1 MKYVKVVNLT
11 NTDPGNP
18 LLLSFLRTHDSLNF
32 LFLKKYGSSPELFVE
47 KSNSELIN
55 TMGMETGE
63 EIFHSGNGLK
73 LSVKGDHRL
82 IELPE
87 RNIGDRIFELLD
99 NEDTGFVKLRIRRH
113 YFNDFS
119 KKVDVMYKDNKKL
132 KLREGWKVDIE
143 TDNPQVRSY
152 IAHLFSGKNI
162 RVLFRKWRPNAPT
175 VAWWEIVY
183 FIPTRLV
190 TRHESGIKIG
200 ATKKSGPIYIDF
212 NKDFHTLII
221 GSTGS
226 GKSTLV
232 YNIINNILSSNNGKV
247 ILIDPH
253 GETAYKLS
261 LTSEEFF
268 QLSGESARGI
278 NILNNYNGKNVN
290 YRMAEDFISILKST
304 REMQFSESFIG
315 PRIEDLISRG
325 IVAISKVKGATIVDL
340 YNIFKSKEAR
350 NKIKKVSDDAELT
363 VFLDEIENLPR
374 EELLGTE
381 RALGRLALDPFIRS
395 LICNPDDDGTLEKEI
410 EKNNLI
416 LFNLD
421 RGLFGYED
429 SRLLSNIFA
438 VYLWFIISS
447 RRDNNYYLF
456 LEEAQDY
463 QSTFISDMISSG
475 RKFGLRLFFITTS
488 FKGISSNL
496 EALFFSNISNY
507 IVLKLS
513 EPDKMNFKQFIGFD
527 VDFPNEYLKFTLIS
541 SNIQTR
547 GYTDRVFFEP
557 HRSEFIA
564 SNYSFLTDINLEEE
578 VIKKIS
584 DIMSTFESRRNIFFI
599 YETFANYLINYEKSV
614 VISAVKKII
623 KNNPKIHYV
632 GRFNFNTSIIS
643 GRFEVFEYIGS
654 GNIGESV
661 PKVFEDTSKFIE
673 NVISTK

>member
-11 NTDPGNP
+11 KTDPGNP
-18 LLLSFLRTHDSLNF
+18 LLLSYLRTHDSLNF
-32 LFLKKYGSSPELFVE
+32 LFLKKYGSSPELFIE
-47 KSNSELIN
+47 RSNSELIN

-73 LSVKGDHRL
+73 ISVKGDHRL

-87 RNIGDRIFELLD
+87 KNIGDRIFELLD

-119 KKVDVMYKDNKKL
+119 KKVDVLYKDNKKL

-162 RVLFRKWRPNAPT
+162 RVLFKKWRPNSPT

-232 YNIINNILSSNNGKV
+232 YNIINNILSSNSGKV

-261 LTSEEFF
+261 LTSKKFF
-268 QLSGESARGI
+268 QLSGEIARGI

-547 GYTDRVFFEP
+547 GFTDRVFFEP

-584 DIMSTFESRRNIFFI
+584 EIISTFESRRNIFFI

>member
-11 NTDPGNP
+11 KTDPGNP

-32 LFLKKYGSSPELFVE
+32 LFLKKYGSSPELFIE

-73 LSVKGDHRL
+73 ISVKGDHRL

-87 RNIGDRIFELLD
+87 KNIGDRILELLD

-119 KKVDVMYKDNKKL
+119 KKVDVLYKDNKKL

-232 YNIINNILSSNNGKV
+232 YNIINNILSSNSGKV

-261 LTSEEFF
+261 LTSEKFF

-278 NILNNYNGKNVN
+278 NILNNYNGKNVS

-564 SNYSFLTDINLEEE
+564 NNYAFLTDINLEEE

-599 YETFANYLINYEKSV
+599 YETFASYLINYEKSV

-632 GRFNFNTSIIS
+632 GRFNFNSSLVS

-661 PKVFEDTSKFIE
+661 PKIFEDTSKFIE

>member
-11 NTDPGNP
+11 KTDPGNP

-32 LFLKKYGSSPELFVE
+32 LFLKKYGSSPELFIE

-87 RNIGDRIFELLD
+87 KNIGDRIFELLD

-119 KKVDVMYKDNKKL
+119 KKVDVLYKDNKKL

-261 LTSEEFF
+261 LTSKKFF

-447 RRDNNYYLF
+447 RRDYNYYLF

-463 QSTFISDMISSG
+463 QSAFISDMISSG

-564 SNYSFLTDINLEEE
+564 NNYAFLTDINLEEE
-578 VIKKIS
+578 VIKRVS
-584 DIMSTFESRRNIFFI
+584 DIMSTFESKRNIFFI

-632 GRFNFNTSIIS
+632 GRFNFNSSLVS

-661 PKVFEDTSKFIE
+661 PKIFEDTSKFIE